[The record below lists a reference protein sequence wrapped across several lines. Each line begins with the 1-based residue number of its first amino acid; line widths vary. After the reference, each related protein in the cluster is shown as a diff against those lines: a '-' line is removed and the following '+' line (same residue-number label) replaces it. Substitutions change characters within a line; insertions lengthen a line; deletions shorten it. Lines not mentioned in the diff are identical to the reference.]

1 MASDTNNPE
10 TKSAA
15 QGAADPAQAY
25 APDEISHDV
34 NVPAQA
40 GVTSGEGRT
49 PGAGAT
55 SGKGADVN
63 LQLVLDVPVSLSL
76 QVGSTVMS
84 IRDLVKLVE
93 GSVISLDRES
103 TEPMDVLVNGTLI
116 AHGEIV
122 LVDDSFGVRLTDVV
136 SPIERIEKLN

>member
-1 MASDTNNPE
+1 MAEDTNTTQTE
-10 TKSAA
+10 SADKP
-15 QGAADPAQAY
+15 AAESNQAY
-25 APDEISHDV
+25 APDELNKGAD
-34 NVPAQA
+34 A
-40 GVTSGEGRT
+40 
-49 PGAGAT
+49 PGKASASAGAVAT
-55 SGKGADVN
+55 TGRGADVN
-63 LQLVLDVPVSLSL
+63 LELVLDVPVNLSL

-84 IRDLVKLVE
+84 IRELVKLVE